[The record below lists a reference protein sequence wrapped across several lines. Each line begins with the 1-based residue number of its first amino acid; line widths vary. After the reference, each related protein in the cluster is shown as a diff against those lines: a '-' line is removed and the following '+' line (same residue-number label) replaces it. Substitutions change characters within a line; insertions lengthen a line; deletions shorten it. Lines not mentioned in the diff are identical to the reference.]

1 MLDSALDISI
11 RINVMVKERHDELFY
26 TTKMNKR
33 VNYIEEALTETQ
45 KLMYQT
51 SPLIGS
57 REAAT
62 DTNP

>member
-1 MLDSALDISI
+1 
-11 RINVMVKERHDELFY
+11 MVKERHDELFY